1 MFEHGVIRY
10 GLLRLM
16 YVLSIIVAG
25 SIGLLMVLSP
35 SSVNSLMA
43 MPTDNPMVY
52 GIAGS
57 VFLAVALLSV
67 LGLRSP
73 LRFVPIL
80 LMELVYKTIWIVAV
94 ALPAYI
100 NGNFPSW
107 AVATVVI
114 FLVFII
120 GDLVAI
126 PFWTL
131 FEKESVSKKKAK
143 ATKAI

>member
-16 YVLSIIVAG
+16 YALSIIVAG

-67 LGLRSP
+67 LGLRS
-73 LRFVPIL
+73 L
-80 LMELVYKTIWIVAV
+80 YC
-94 ALPAYI
+94 
-100 NGNFPSW
+100 
-107 AVATVVI
+107 
-114 FLVFII
+114 
-120 GDLVAI
+120 
-126 PFWTL
+126 
-131 FEKESVSKKKAK
+131 
-143 ATKAI
+143 

>member
-1 MFEHGVIRY
+1 
-10 GLLRLM
+10 
-16 YVLSIIVAG
+16 
-25 SIGLLMVLSP
+25 
-35 SSVNSLMA
+35 
-43 MPTDNPMVY
+43 
-52 GIAGS
+52 
-57 VFLAVALLSV
+57 
-67 LGLRSP
+67 
-73 LRFVPIL
+73 
-80 LMELVYKTIWIVAV
+80 MELVYKTIWIVAV

-107 AVATVVI
+107 AVTTVVI

-131 FEKESVSKKKAK
+131 FEKEPVSKTKAK